1 MDTRLPGYYY
11 ISYGKLCSDNLLK
24 FFGGG
29 GIIKNT
35 HFEGDNVTVVYHKH
49 YSARKEIMLMRK
61 QTKRRML
68 ARLMSLVMVLS
79 LFAGVG
85 IMKEEKVAKADGD
98 PDPRVAANTINSS
111 WPSDHLVNP
120 GWDVFLSESDETA
133 AISAA
138 ERQFGSNDAEDA
150 LYRGEINGRV
160 DSSLTYYVH
169 YYSNNGCDFDSGV
182 NLWAHPTDEDGNV
195 TNDSV
200 NAAVTFGNKEAA
212 ADNTTDDSGV
222 RHFVRQVVIT
232 PAADTPESFVLGFT
246 DSDNNKCWLA
256 RVNLRQPDPLWVS
269 SSGMGDLASRTDDH
283 GRSVGEELYKAA
295 DDGNHYLGKVY
306 YYSSSVMYPNVTYD
320 QVIDQNNGD
329 WTSTEDADVGWT
341 YRGLYDN
348 DGNPIGSH
356 IFVQYYHLNNLGGVL
371 TEDNPSRAV
380 SYLVYDENPENTSA
394 GATIPS
400 AFEAKGCG
408 GFVNSCEWTD
418 IQGDGSEILAPG
430 EYHANVSRTF
440 AGDYYAIWGVYGTV
454 TVNGNITGD
463 CTLGR
468 EFRSEEKYDSSLGSD
483 VRVFVHP
490 TETYIDEHGNERP
503 KPLEDMGLSRT
514 EALAN
519 RAYSDEA
526 FSNDP
531 NSLPLNTASYTG
543 ASLTVNGNC
552 GFISLTNTYEGS
564 CTIASGKSVDGMGL
578 IDYANAAFRP
588 DEAGFE
594 FYGSYVGTGNSIIT
608 GGHFISSITPLD
620 EGVWLTHYVYGA
632 SEDATLSDVGNF
644 NGYSVIMGDT
654 RNGEPVAGTSS
665 AVDTF
670 GAGASDVPDA
680 VDINVSESV
689 GPEVFPMVRRK
700 KATDGSWKDP
710 NAWWTAIQGCMPSIT
725 KATIMDIALVQDN
738 TQMVE
743 PASSVNLY
751 MDGLSSWSSGCAL
764 YHVREDGRIE
774 KLSSS
779 GASGRIDA
787 STDGFSTYFVAENAD
802 VPTAIDPT
810 LANLA
815 STQRAED
822 NPIVLE
828 PSYSGGGSGGGGGGG
843 TVTPKPTKEPEV
855 TVTTNPDGSK
865 TTTTVTEQTDGT
877 KVTEKETVKTDGTKI
892 TEKETVKTDGTK
904 VTEKETVKTDGT
916 KTTEIE
922 TVKANGTT
930 IKSNEVVNANG
941 DSKKTTVT
949 TKSEGAT
956 TIQTET
962 KKDSVTTKAT
972 YEVKGKGTVVL
983 KSATTTSKSGT
994 VTIPKTVTADGKT
1007 YKVVVLKKNM
1017 LKGSKTKPKVVK
1029 LKNAAD
1035 LKKVERGAFNGLNK
1049 KGKILINASKSVY
1062 KNIVKA
1068 IKASGVPASVKFKR
1082 V

>member
-1 MDTRLPGYYY
+1 
-11 ISYGKLCSDNLLK
+11 
-24 FFGGG
+24 
-29 GIIKNT
+29 
-35 HFEGDNVTVVYHKH
+35 
-49 YSARKEIMLMRK
+49 MRK
-61 QTKRRML
+61 QTRRKML

-85 IMKEEKVAKADGD
+85 IVNEVKVAKAESTWISDPDARTDFFVSTEGGTDITYGMAAAKRVEEIFRPGVYYIHLYSNPEDGD
-98 PDPRVAANTINSS
+98 SFKNYD
-111 WPSDHLVNP
+111 DQGNP
-120 GWDVFLSESDETA
+120 
-133 AISAA
+133 
-138 ERQFGSNDAEDA
+138 
-150 LYRGEINGRV
+150 
-160 DSSLTYYVH
+160 
-169 YYSNNGCDFDSGV
+169 
-182 NLWAHPTDEDGNV
+182 
-195 TNDSV
+195 
-200 NAAVTFGNKEAA
+200 
-212 ADNTTDDSGV
+212 TTDKCK
-222 RHFVRQVVIT
+222 FIPAKRQE
-232 PAADTPESFVLGFT
+232 ESFVAYGADKVIIGERKGDATDFET
-246 DSDNNKCWLA
+246 TGTCWRRYWNDSDPDDPKNNKPVDDQNNVVENPIANKDRIA
-256 RVNLRQPDPLWVS
+256 RDSSKGYHYYQKLEVLDGLDAPIYLMCNYDANDNLDDSWSIARINLRSRDELWVT
-269 SSGMGDLASRTDDH
+269 SGMGDLASRTDSQ

-329 WTSTEDADVGWT
+329 WTSTEEGGQGWT

-356 IFVQYYHLNNLGGVL
+356 IFYQYYHLNNLGGVL

-380 SYLVYDENPENTSA
+380 SYLVYDENPESLTA
-394 GATIPS
+394 GDSVPS
-400 AFEAKGCG
+400 AFAAKGCG

-440 AGDYYAIWGVYGTV
+440 AGDFYAIWGVYGTV

-468 EFRSEEKYDSSLGSD
+468 EYRSEEKYDPALDSD

-490 TETYIDEHGNERP
+490 TVTYIDENGNERP
-503 KPLEDMGLSRT
+503 KPLENMELSRS
-514 EALAN
+514 EALTN
-519 RAYSDEA
+519 RAFSDEA
-526 FSNDP
+526 FSQDP
-531 NSLPLNTASYTG
+531 NSLPLVSTSYTG

-552 GFISLTNTYEGS
+552 GFISLTDTYEGS
-564 CTIASGKSVDGMGL
+564 CTIARGKSVDGMGL
-578 IDYANAAFRP
+578 IDFSNAPYRP

-632 SEDATLSDVGNF
+632 SKDATLSDVENF
-644 NGYSVIMGDT
+644 NGYSVIVGDT
-654 RNGEPVAGTSS
+654 RNGESVAGTSS
-665 AVDTF
+665 AVDTY
-670 GAGASDVPDA
+670 GTGASGVPDA
-680 VDINVSESV
+680 VNINVSDSV
-689 GPEVFPMVRRK
+689 GLEVFPMVRRK
-700 KATDGSWKDP
+700 TATDGSWKDP
-710 NAWWTAIQGCMPSIT
+710 SAWWNAIQSCMPAIT

-751 MDGLSSWSSGCAL
+751 MDGLSSWSGGCAL

-877 KVTEKETVKTDGTKI
+877 KVTEKETVKTDGTKR
-892 TEKETVKTDGTK
+892 TEKETVKTEGTK

-916 KTTEIE
+916 KTTEKE
-922 TVKANGTT
+922 TIKANGTT